1 MPRQRFVVAGAEDTP
16 YRGRASADGMLPAKK
31 ADMTITAM
39 SAFLYLFVCGD
50 LPALTTYGHEHTPI
64 APVDRQNLLGF
75 FPVFHT
81 NT

>member
-1 MPRQRFVVAGAEDTP
+1 
-16 YRGRASADGMLPAKK
+16 
-31 ADMTITAM
+31 MTITAM

>member
-39 SAFLYLFVCGD
+39 SAFPYLLSAGISRY
-50 LPALTTYGHEHTPI
+50 LRAYPTPAAL
-64 APVDRQNLLGF
+64 VDRQNLLGF
-75 FPVFHT
+75 FPVFHS